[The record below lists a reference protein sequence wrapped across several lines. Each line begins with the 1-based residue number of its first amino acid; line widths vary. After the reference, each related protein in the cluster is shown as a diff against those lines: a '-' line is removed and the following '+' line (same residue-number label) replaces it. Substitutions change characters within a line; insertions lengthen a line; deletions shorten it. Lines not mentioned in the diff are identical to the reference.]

1 MSGVRLVCPRSRRLL
16 EPRVVAGRR
25 ELVSDDGSWAYR
37 VDGDVPVLLAPEAL
51 EGLGADPR
59 DGRYDEAYDEMQYYD
74 ALARRCA
81 VELRRAIDGRGNVD
95 PLRASDDPVR
105 EGLRL
110 AALAATSTPPASRTR
125 RAPGCTS
132 GTKPRHSTTRTPTL
146 LRSRENAFSR
156 LEAWASMP

>member
-81 VELRRAIDGRGNVD
+81 VELRRAIE
-95 PLRASDDPVR
+95 A
-105 EGLRL
+105 
-110 AALAATSTPPASRTR
+110 AATSTRFAHPTTRFERDSVLRRSPRPPHPHASRTR

-132 GTKPRHSTTRTPTL
+132 GTKPRHSTTRTSTL
-146 LRSRENAFSR
+146 LRSRENAFCR